1 MILKIALRNFTK
13 NLKISLVV
21 ILGLAISLSL
31 VTGALSLSDSI
42 NVWKWERIEE
52 NFGNAD
58 AVAEPKSPSFLF
70 FSFATSKIDDSE
82 IENLK
87 KQVKGVLPVSEDSAR
102 LNNSLDVLV
111 IATEPESLSDFVG
124 ESLTL
129 NPGEAIVGKSVARL
143 MNLKVGDRIT
153 LLFSS
158 GSREF
163 TIVKIGEEGFLN
175 FKGESASL
183 PGTVFINAEDF
194 PSGVF
199 PTKCYLYYSLPIEK
213 HEETNIE
220 TNLRVRNIKY
230 SFLKSPINRSLAYVT
245 LAFSGISIFVGFL
258 VFYMFCE
265 DVMRD
270 RSSTLVTLR
279 KIGLRKMEEWGIL
292 LLEGFM
298 YSLISAAA
306 GVLIGIFV
314 GKFLLS
320 RFQEVVDVIS
330 SSFFHVDKIVF
341 HLSIRTLFLSL
352 GLGVL
357 FPMILFLLKAR
368 EITGKPPVYREM
380 GEQLDVSWKLLIFV
394 VFLGLVLFFS
404 ELRVFSVVLL
414 SLVIAIKL
422 KNPFIMMALG
432 TLNLGMG
439 FFSDL
444 NLQSERDFIL
454 SSLNKGSAIFFGVT
468 LLVFSVV
475 LLSKNVFNNLMSKG
489 NLSLLIG
496 LSYVQRFP
504 KKGITVSLTFA
515 FLIFSVTVFNILSAS
530 ADRFVQEKVR
540 GGLFGYNFLV
550 LENPFRSLLA
560 KTSLPLHEELKDP
573 CRVYLY
579 TLKTEKGEKMIAFV
593 DESFFRNSTLKLLR
607 GSVKSLEASDTVL
620 IGDPVDFE
628 EITGTLKSILPL
640 GGREDVKF
648 KIAGVY
654 NKNDYLVP
662 IDMIAPISNAA
673 SDVKPLSLLLGKVEK
688 SSASNVK
695 QFYLSK
701 FAYPFFLDE
710 EFKKL
715 YSGIEGLVSVI
726 RFIFLFGFLSASSG
740 LLLFVL
746 KSYFSRVKIMGTL
759 RAVGMKINQLVTSF
773 LIEHL
778 FFLFGGILIGTVS
791 GVLVGYFVSEA
802 MSESLGTFMVS
813 VPVASILLS
822 LLTVVALASAVMVIP
837 SFMMSKLSPLEA
849 MREGE

>member
-87 KQVKGVLPVSEDSAR
+87 KQVKGVLPVSEGSAR
-102 LNNSLDVLV
+102 LNNTLDVLV
-111 IATEPESLSDFVG
+111 IATEPEYLSDFVG

-129 NPGEAIVGKSVARL
+129 NPGEAIVGKSIAEL

-158 GSREF
+158 GSKEF
-163 TIVKIGEEGFLN
+163 TVVKIGEKGFLN

-183 PGTVFINAEDF
+183 SGTVFINVKDF
-194 PSGVF
+194 DGVF
-199 PTKCYLYYSLPIEK
+199 PTKCYLHYDLPVEK
-213 HEETNIE
+213 HEETTIE

-230 SFLKSPINRSLAYVT
+230 SFLKSPINKSLAYVT

-265 DVMRD
+265 DVIRD

-279 KIGLRKMEEWGIL
+279 KIGLRRKEEWGIL

-298 YSLISAAA
+298 YSLMSASA

-330 SSFFHVDKIVF
+330 SSFFHIDKIGF
-341 HLSIRTLFLSL
+341 HLSIRTLLLSL

-357 FPMILFLLKAR
+357 FPMFLFFLKAR

-380 GEQLDVSWKLLIFV
+380 GEQLDVSWKLVIFAV
-394 VFLGLVLFFS
+394 LLSFVLFFS
-404 ELRVFSVVLL
+404 ELRVFSVVFL
-414 SLVIAIKL
+414 SLIIAIKL
-422 KNPFIMMALG
+422 RNPFIMMALG

-439 FFSDL
+439 FFSSL
-444 NLQSERDFIL
+444 NLQSEKAFIF

-468 LLVFSVV
+468 LLVFSMV
-475 LLSKNVFNNLMSKG
+475 LLSKNVFNNLMSRG

-530 ADRFVQEKVR
+530 ADRFVQEKVK

-560 KTSLPLHEELKDP
+560 KTSLPVHEELKDP
-573 CRVYLY
+573 SRVYLC
-579 TLKTEKGEKMIAFV
+579 TLKTERGEKMIAFV

-607 GSVKSLEASDTVL
+607 GSARSLEASDTAL
-620 IGDPVDFE
+620 IGDPVDLE

-640 GGREDVKF
+640 GGRKEVKF
-648 KIAGVY
+648 KVAGIY

-662 IDMIAPISNAA
+662 IDMIAPISNAP
-673 SDVKPLSLLLGKVEK
+673 SDVKPLSLLLGRVEE
-688 SSASNVK
+688 SSASSVK

-715 YSGIEGLVSVI
+715 YGGIEGLVSVI
-726 RFIFLFGFLSASSG
+726 KFIFLFGFLSASSG

-746 KSYFSRVKIMGTL
+746 KSYFSRIKIMGTL
-759 RAVGMKINQLVTSF
+759 RAVGMKINQLVASF

-791 GVLVGYFVSEA
+791 GVLMGYFVSEA

-813 VPVASILLS
+813 VPTASILLS
-822 LLTVVALASAVMVIP
+822 LLTVIALASAVMVIP
-837 SFMMSKLSPLEA
+837 SLMMSKLSPLEA
-849 MREGE
+849 MKEGE